1 MKNYQCGNNQYKKG
15 YNRNWRQPI
24 YTKTGKIAKIG
35 LNHKLIRTKTD
46 LNITYSKPNL

>member
-24 YTKTGKIAKIG
+24 YTKTRKIAKIG
-35 LNHKLIRTKTD
+35 L
-46 LNITYSKPNL
+46 KPQMDNNKN